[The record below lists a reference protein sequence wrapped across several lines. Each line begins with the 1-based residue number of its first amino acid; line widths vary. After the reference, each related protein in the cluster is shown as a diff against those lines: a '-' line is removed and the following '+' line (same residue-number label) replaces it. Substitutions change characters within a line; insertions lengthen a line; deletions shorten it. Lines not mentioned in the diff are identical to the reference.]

1 MKKLKTIQ
9 AIFLL
14 SFSLL
19 FLISCSNEDK
29 KRSVGVDT
37 PEEVKQ
43 QEEKTADVADVSF
56 TDGMTE
62 KAFQNY
68 LHLKD
73 ALVHS
78 DAGEAKKAAGNLAE
92 TFTEERAAIKS
103 TAGQIAG
110 TDNLEK
116 QRELFFTLTKQ
127 LEMLFKEG
135 ISGGTIYKQY
145 CPMAFDNQGASWFS
159 EVKEIRNPFF
169 GDKMLK
175 CGKIEETIEKK

>member
-1 MKKLKTIQ
+1 MVGLAVLI
-9 AIFLL
+9 L
-14 SFSLL
+14 FS
-19 FLISCSNEDK
+19 CGNEDK

-43 QEEKTADVADVSF
+43 QEENTDDSADVIF

-73 ALVHS
+73 ALVQS
-78 DAGEAKKAAGNLAE
+78 DAGEAQKAAGNLAE
-92 TFTEERAAIKS
+92 SFTGERATIKS
-103 TAGQIAG
+103 TAEQIAG
-110 TDNLEK
+110 TDDLEK
-116 QRELFFTLTKQ
+116 QREFFFTLTKQ
-127 LEMLFKEG
+127 LETLFKEG

-145 CPMAFDNQGASWFS
+145 CPMAFDKQGASWFS
-159 EVKEIRNPFF
+159 EVQGIRNPYF

-175 CGKIEETIEKK
+175 CGKVEETIEKR

>member
-1 MKKLKTIQ
+1 MFGLTVLV
-9 AIFLL
+9 FL
-14 SFSLL
+14 
-19 FLISCSNEDK
+19 SCGNEDK

-43 QEEKTADVADVSF
+43 QEENTTDVADVSF

-62 KAFQNY
+62 KVFQNY

-73 ALVHS
+73 ALVQS

-110 TDNLEK
+110 TDDMEK

-127 LEMLFKEG
+127 LESLFKEG
-135 ISGGTIYKQY
+135 ISSGTIYKQY

-159 EVKEIRNPFF
+159 EVKEIRNPYF
-169 GDKMLK
+169 GEKMLK
-175 CGKIEETIEKK
+175 CGKVEETIEKR